1 VRRRKTLGTV
11 VAVAAVGG
19 LFGCSSAAPP
29 RIAVYVAPAPPPK
42 DDGNAAKGGEGG
54 DRHAAALEQLK
65 TAPLGWRVD
74 KQRSLRID
82 LPDAAHWTRVKFWGV
97 PSLVG
102 FRYGKDHHAIVAAFI
117 THVDDNAVRGACPA
131 SFEKLAQ
138 PVLDSFEVELERLPP
153 KAENWRSG
161 VVDILSVDAKTATII
176 DHDSYAAAFA
186 AYPAWPGACLI
197 VGVAVPARDDLE
209 RARAVR
215 DRFAESVLPTVDV
228 RAKEEPTER
237 Y

>member
-1 VRRRKTLGTV
+1 MLVTV
-11 VAVAAVGG
+11 LAAAAFCAA
-19 LFGCSSAAPP
+19 FGCSSAAPP
-29 RIAVYVAPAPPPK
+29 KAAVFVAPAPPPK
-42 DDGNAAKGGEGG
+42 DDGNASKGGEGG

-65 TAPLGWRVD
+65 SAPLGWRID
-74 KQRSLRID
+74 KQRSIRID

-117 THVDDNAVRGACPA
+117 THVDDNSVRGACPA
-131 SFEKLAQ
+131 SFEKLAR
-138 PVLDSFEVELERLPP
+138 PVLDSFDVELERQPP
-153 KAENWRSG
+153 RAENWRG
-161 VVDILSVDAKTATII
+161 GIVDTLSVDAKTATLI

-186 AYPAWPGACLI
+186 TYPAWPGACLV

-215 DRFAESVLPTVDV
+215 DRFVESVLGTVDV
-228 RAKEEPTER
+228 RAKEEPPER

>member
-1 VRRRKTLGTV
+1 VRWPKTLGTV
-11 VAVAAVGG
+11 LGAAG
-19 LFGCSSAAPP
+19 LAGASGCSSAAPP
-29 RIAVYVAPAPPPK
+29 RAVYVAPAPPPK

-65 TAPLGWRVD
+65 VAPLGWRVD
-74 KQRSLRID
+74 KQHSLRID
-82 LPDAAHWTRVKFWGV
+82 LPDASHWTRVKFWGV

-117 THVDDNAVRGACPA
+117 THVDDNSVRGACPA
-131 SFEKLAQ
+131 SFEKLAR
-138 PVLDSFEVELERLPP
+138 PVLDSFEVELERQPP
-153 KAENWRSG
+153 RAESWRGG
-161 VVDILSVDAKTATII
+161 VVDILSVDATTATLV
-176 DHDSYAAAFA
+176 DHESYAAAFA
-186 AYPAWPGACLI
+186 TYPAWTGACLV
-197 VGVAVPARDDLE
+197 VGVAVPAREDLE

-215 DRFAESVLPTVDV
+215 DRFAESVLTTVDV